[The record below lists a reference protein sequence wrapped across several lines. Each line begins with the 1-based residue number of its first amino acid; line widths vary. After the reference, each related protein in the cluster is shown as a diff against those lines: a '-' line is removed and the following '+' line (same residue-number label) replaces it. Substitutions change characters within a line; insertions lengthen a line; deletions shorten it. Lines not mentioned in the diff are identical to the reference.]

1 MSGELSRRHLA
12 FGAITTAPNAV
23 SAPAS
28 VASSVTEGSRGN
40 DRRGSGGSGGS
51 CSSGGGNKKEE
62 EKDSSS
68 SENYND
74 KSWRM
79 KMMIFLLLFL
89 N

>member
-12 FGAITTAPNAV
+12 FGAITTAANAV

-40 DRRGSGGSGGS
+40 DRRGSGGS